1 MFGQCTKTVK
11 QKPLKDANFL
21 FVYVYVHKCVFHVFI
36 RWWRQMCQNQAEFHM
51 GCCRPK
57 INDAAVVY

>member
-21 FVYVYVHKCVFHVFI
+21 SVYVYVHKCVFHVFI
-36 RWWRQMCQNQAEFHM
+36 RRRRQMCQNQAVFHK
-51 GCCRPK
+51 GYCRPK
-57 INDAAVVY
+57 INNVAVVY